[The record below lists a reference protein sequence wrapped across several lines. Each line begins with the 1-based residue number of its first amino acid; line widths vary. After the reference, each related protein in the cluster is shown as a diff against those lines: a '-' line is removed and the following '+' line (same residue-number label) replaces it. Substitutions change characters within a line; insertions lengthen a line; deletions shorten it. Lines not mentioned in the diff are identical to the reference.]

1 MPDAPGR
8 PTSVAVVPCYNEDRN
23 PVNLA
28 SVLLSTPDLHVI
40 FLDDASD
47 AASSAVLRDLARSE
61 DRVTVER
68 NDTRQGKAASLVA
81 AMRRLDSAVERVL
94 LIDCDVQLSEAAVP
108 AVLDELQ
115 RSDLVLA
122 NAKALGGA
130 RSFWERGAVFSANRH
145 DRLRDGM
152 VDRYPARCSNGR
164 LFGMSRRL
172 TEAIVESD
180 VPRHTEDAHFML
192 VCLSRGFR
200 FAYRRDALLHY
211 RAPRALGDYLRQ
223 SNRFSEGRT
232 LLRECWSEEILER
245 YYDLGAGD
253 VARTFAAEAFA
264 DPVGAF
270 AFLIMLGAKGL
281 QRPGSRT
288 QGAAWA
294 VAGST
299 KALQ

>member
-23 PVNLA
+23 PANLV
-28 SVLLSTPDLHVI
+28 SVLLSVPDLHVH

-47 AASSAVLRDLARSE
+47 GASSAVLRDLARSS

-68 NDTRQGKAASLVA
+68 NETRQGKAASLVG
-81 AMRRLDSAVERVL
+81 AMRRLDPWVQRL
-94 LIDCDVQLSEAAVP
+94 LLVDCDVQLSERALP

-122 NAKALGGA
+122 NPKALA
-130 RSFWERGAVFSANRH
+130 RAGSFWERGAVFSANRH
-145 DRLRDGM
+145 DRLRDAL
-152 VDRYPARCSNGR
+152 VDRYPARCANGR

-172 TEAIVESD
+172 AGAIAESD
-180 VPRHTEDAHFML
+180 VPRHTEDSHFML
-192 VCLSRGFR
+192 VCLSRDFR
-200 FAYRRDALLHY
+200 YAYRRDAVLHY
-211 RAPRALGDYLRQ
+211 RAPQTLGDYLRQ
-223 SNRFSEGRT
+223 SNRFSEGRA
-232 LLRECWSEEILER
+232 LLRERWPEEMLER
-245 YYDLGAGD
+245 YYDLAGAD
-253 VARTFAAEAFA
+253 VARTFAAQAFA
-264 DPVGAF
+264 DPLGAC
-270 AFLIMLGAKGL
+270 AFLTMLVAKAV

>member
-8 PTSVAVVPCYNEDRN
+8 PTSVAVVPCFNEDRN

-28 SVLLSTPDLHVI
+28 RVLLSVPELHVLFI
-40 FLDDASD
+40 DDASD
-47 AASSAVLRDLARSE
+47 AASGAVLRDLERSDE
-61 DRVTVER
+61 RVTVER
-68 NDTRQGKAASLVA
+68 NSSRQGKAASLVA
-81 AMRRLDSAVERVL
+81 AMRRLGSQVERVL
-94 LIDCDVQLSEAAVP
+94 LVDCDVQPSAAAVA

-122 NAKALGGA
+122 NPKALD
-130 RSFWERGAVFSANRH
+130 RSQTFWERGAVFSANRH
-145 DRLRDGM
+145 DRLRDAL
-152 VDRYPARCSNGR
+152 VDRYPARCANGR

-172 TEAIVESD
+172 TDAIAESD

-192 VCLSRGFR
+192 LCLSRGFR
-200 FAYRRDALLHY
+200 YAYRQDALLYY
-211 RAPRALGDYLRQ
+211 RAPQTLDDYLRQ

-232 LLRECWSEEILER
+232 LLRERWPEEMLER
-245 YYDLGAGD
+245 YYDLGARD
-253 VARTFAAEAFA
+253 VARTFAAEALA
-264 DPVGAF
+264 DPLGAV
-270 AFLIMLGAKGL
+270 AFLTMFAAKAV

-299 KALQ
+299 KALP